1 MSELPAELLAEFRLT
16 ASRALAEVRPL
27 MASLNQ
33 GSIATLTRIAHQLKG
48 SSGSYG
54 FGALSKS
61 AGLVEKS
68 LAKELPSRLERL
80 VAELEA
86 IVGDLDPGPAPAAPP
101 TPTAPDPAPAPA
113 PAAPVQR
120 SILFGEDDPLIV
132 ALVKD
137 RLEREGY
144 VVEHRVN
151 GNDVLSAADDI
162 SATLIILDAKLPGLD
177 GFDILARLR
186 QTERHARTPIMLLT
200 ALTGPQDAVRAF
212 ELGANDYVRKPFSPA
227 ELLARIKN
235 LTHDR

>member
-1 MSELPAELLAEFRLT
+1 MSDLPTELVGEFRLA

-33 GSIATLTRIAHQLKG
+33 GSIATLTRVAHQLKG
-48 SSGSYG
+48 SGGSYG
-54 FGALSKS
+54 FEALSKA

-68 LAKELPSRLERL
+68 LARELPSRLARM
-80 VAELEA
+80 VTELEA
-86 IVGDLDPGPAPAAPP
+86 IVGDLEPAP
-101 TPTAPDPAPAPA
+101 TPEPVST
-113 PAAPVQR
+113 PAAATALSER
-120 SILFGEDDPLIV
+120 SVLFGEDDPLIV

-137 RLEREGY
+137 RLEREGF

-151 GNDVLSAADDI
+151 GNDILALAGDLSP
-162 SATLIILDAKLPGLD
+162 SLIILDAKLPGLD

-186 QTERHARTPIMLLT
+186 QTPRHARTPIMLLT
-200 ALTGPQDAVRAF
+200 ALTGSQDAVRAF

-227 ELLARIKN
+227 ELLARIRN

>member
-1 MSELPAELLAEFRLT
+1 MSELPAELLAEFRLA
-16 ASRALAEVRPL
+16 ASRALAELRPL
-27 MASLNQ
+27 VASPND
-33 GSIATLTRIAHQLKG
+33 GSIAALTRIAHQLKG
-48 SSGSYG
+48 SGGSYG

-68 LAKELPSRLERL
+68 LAKELPSRLARM

-86 IVGDLDPGPAPAAPP
+86 IVGDLEPGPAPVAPP
-101 TPTAPDPAPAPA
+101 PPAPAPT
-113 PAAPVQR
+113 APVQR

-151 GNDVLSAADDI
+151 GNDVLAAADEI